1 MSKNETRKWCDM
13 GLICYCSGEASQWKE
28 SFQADWLCGNG
39 TEVCFKDGRELG
51 IYLQYI

>member
-1 MSKNETRKWCDM
+1 MSKN
-13 GLICYCSGEASQWKE
+13 GVNLLLSGEASQWKE

-51 IYLQYI
+51 IYQKYI

>member
-1 MSKNETRKWCDM
+1 M